1 MRSLFASTK
10 FKTQIW
16 PDFIAHFKSET
27 TKASYQ
33 SDVDE
38 IMDYIEKDFLDIKEE
53 DVDRYF
59 RWMKEKNKKGR
70 IHSSTLS
77 KKCREL
83 HSLAE
88 FICENRE
95 RYEVNTNFQD
105 AYAKYL
111 PYVSKQEKQ
120 AKSVPVKDID
130 QLLHAAKEDIMAY
143 CMIVFMYR
151 AGLSST
157 ELCNLKTDDFAIYE
171 NGMFATVKGR
181 REMCYIPKDLERVLE
196 QYMKEREKRLVKMEK
211 NCTFLFFN
219 KRGNSLNTMYISR
232 LLKKYTD
239 RAGIPNYSAQ
249 SIRNTCAFTMASYGA
264 TGAQTAKQLG
274 ITTTQIARYDGMA
287 YKDNYGQKNAN
298 ELVHIHVLPPDQKIF
313 KK

>member
-1 MRSLFASTK
+1 MRSAFASTK
-10 FKTQIW
+10 LKTQIW

-38 IMDYIEKDFLDIKEE
+38 IMDYIEKDFLDIEEE
-53 DVDRYF
+53 DADRYF
-59 RWMKEKNKKGR
+59 RWMKDKIKKGGL
-70 IHSSTLS
+70 HSSTLS

-95 RYEVNTNFQD
+95 KYEMSVNFQD
-105 AYAKYL
+105 TYAKYL

-130 QLLHAAKEDIMAY
+130 RLLHVTRNDIMAY

-157 ELCNLKTDDFAIYE
+157 ELCNLKTDDFVIYE

-181 REMCYIPKDLERVLE
+181 REMCYIPKDLETVLD
-196 QYMKEREKRLVKMEK
+196 QYLKDRERKLIKMEK

-219 KRGNSLNTMYISR
+219 KRGNPLNTMYISR

-239 RAGIPNYSAQ
+239 RAGVPNYSAQ

-274 ITTTQIARYDGMA
+274 ITTTQIARYNGMA
-287 YKDNYGQKNAN
+287 YRDNYGQKSAN
-298 ELVHIHVLPPDQKIF
+298 DLVHIHVLPPDETK
-313 KK
+313 